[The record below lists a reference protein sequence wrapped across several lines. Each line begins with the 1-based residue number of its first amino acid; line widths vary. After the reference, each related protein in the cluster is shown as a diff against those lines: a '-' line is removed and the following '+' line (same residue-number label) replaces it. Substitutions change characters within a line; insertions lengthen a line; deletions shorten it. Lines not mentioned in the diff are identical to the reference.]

1 MPGGHGQPTRPGLA
15 WLGQALGAVPGGDV
29 AREQFGYV
37 LVPSA
42 SRPQMLVSPG
52 ERRGA
57 WAALHRHSDA
67 APVRL
72 RVAKEFMAWA
82 CRTGLAGVFFGSPVP
97 DSSVGLRSGSCAWP
111 DLMAEIFGR
120 RDLAVAISVGRVRP
134 QIKPTLHVATTAG
147 QMLGHVKIG
156 WNDIT
161 ASLIRHE
168 AASLLA
174 LEGGFPADGDAAGR
188 LDGALAD
195 GGRPAGHLRVPRVLH
210 RGCWHERDVLAV
222 SDIGGSPWYR
232 RRRTRLPVSMTWRV
246 GRSLGVERGMLGTSP
261 FWRDLSDR
269 VERLLGQEALDA
281 PLAAALAGARDRA
294 ESWHANADL
303 DFGLMHGDWAP
314 WNMASACPSLAV
326 WDWERSRIRGPI
338 GFDGLFFRFQVD
350 LWMRRLPPEQALA
363 RTLRSLPEIMAAS
376 GAAPEAGPVVL
387 RLVVLEVALR
397 QLEGTAAG
405 APVPGRV
412 YRALSGLL
420 AQAGDERWPGMPRSA
435 ASPAPATAPP
445 RREPSKEPRTGENPS
460 GSAPRS
466 SG

>member
-1 MPGGHGQPTRPGLA
+1 
-15 WLGQALGAVPGGDV
+15 
-29 AREQFGYV
+29 
-37 LVPSA
+37 
-42 SRPQMLVSPG
+42 MLVSPG

-57 WAALHRHSDA
+57 WAALHRHSDS

-82 CRTGLAGVFFGSPVP
+82 CRTGLAEVFFGSPVP
-97 DSSVGLRSGSCAWP
+97 DSSVGLRTGSCAWP

-134 QIKPTLHVATTAG
+134 QIKPTLHVATMAG

-174 LEGGFPADGDAAGR
+174 LGGGFPADGDAAGR

-210 RGCWHERDVLAV
+210 RGCWHERDYLAV

-314 WNMASACPSLAV
+314 WNMASAGPSLAV